1 MLITSAVTSP
11 FASVTT
17 LSLLPNDSIQ
27 TIKFNP
33 LIPDT
38 VSSTCGTADGF
49 TKCGLRQIFFTD
61 KSYGFVISSWP
72 YKAFDWDP
80 MSHTLKV
87 NPALATMAKSV
98 FTATLGLVSQPKVI
112 YSQEITVNVAATPL
126 IITTQLLI
134 QNKVLNA

>member
-17 LSLLPNDSIQ
+17 LYLLSTDSIK

-33 LIPDT
+33 LIQDT

-61 KSYGFVISSWP
+61 KSSGLVISSWP
-72 YKAFDWDP
+72 YDAFYWDP
-80 MSHTLKV
+80 VSHNLKV
-87 NPALATMAKSV
+87 NPESASKAKSV

-112 YSQEITVNVAATPL
+112 YSQEITVNVAAAPL
-126 IITTQLLI
+126 LVK
-134 QNKVLNA
+134 N